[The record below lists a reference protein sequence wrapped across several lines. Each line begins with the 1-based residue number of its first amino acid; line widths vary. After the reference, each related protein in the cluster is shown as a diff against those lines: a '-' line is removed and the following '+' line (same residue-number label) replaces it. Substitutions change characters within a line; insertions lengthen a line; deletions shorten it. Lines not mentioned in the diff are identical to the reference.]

1 MQILVQLSWL
11 EINTNQQQ
19 SLQLRLP
26 IAIGKDQNTLPNDLD
41 GNQVSP
47 LVLSD
52 RSVSRYHALL
62 VFEQGNVVVIDQNST
77 NGVLLNGALLEKGLG
92 LRSTLASGDRL
103 TIGRYEVAITFDL
116 PSTNQTIITGSPL
129 NSSSNSGNKLSASDP
144 TILFNPET
152 GLIQSQTNPAISQPV
167 NRGQSSETNQTFPP
181 DFFQLP
187 NVEVQ
192 SLYGLGLQVHQTTYG
207 AIGGGLG
214 SYIWADYLRIFG
226 VTMDQI
232 VAIGLEPQPY
242 ARYKRLCLNSQIPLH
257 ERLRSNSDSCPDNI
271 WGFPSY
277 AWRESWHD
285 FTHGKIDK
293 AWRYLWQVFAE
304 PDFAETY
311 TPRSGHVFDSID
323 REASRIGWDKIYRYG
338 RVRSIR
344 KTTDGR
350 YAIAY
355 SLGRGN
361 HAFLIAKY
369 LHLAMGYAAIQF
381 LPDLQAYRSETED
394 FRAVVNGYEEHE
406 HIYEHLQNHGG
417 TVLIRGRGIVASRIV
432 QRIYEVRQRSPQ
444 QKINLLHLMRSPKA
458 QGNRYGRAQRTVEN
472 HYEFQPFN
480 WPKACWGGDLRAVL
494 EAADPQ
500 TRQAL
505 LKDWGGTTTADR
517 YDWKRIVQTGLN
529 EGWYQI
535 TFGDVEKVEQLSD
548 RRTATY
554 IRPRLMEGVLQLTA
568 DFIIDATGL
577 DAKVQTNPL
586 FADLLDCYNIPTNA
600 LGRLSVTNDFEIPEL
615 RNHEGRVYASGAAT
629 LGGPH
634 AAVDSFLG
642 LQFAA
647 LRSVDS
653 LVKARAP
660 QLHHLN
666 GWSSMVQWLK
676 WMRNQSP

>member
-1 MQILVQLSWL
+1 MQISVQLSWL
-11 EINTNQQQ
+11 EIATNQPQR
-19 SLQLRLP
+19 LRLSLP
-26 IAIGKDQNTLPNDLD
+26 IAIGKEATSLPERLD
-41 GNQVSP
+41 GNQVEQ
-47 LVLSD
+47 VILSD

-62 VFEQGNVVVIDQNST
+62 IFEQGNVVVIDQNST
-77 NGVLLNGALLEKGLG
+77 NGMLVNGVLIDRSRE
-92 LRSTLASGDRL
+92 LRKVLSSGDRL
-103 TIGRYEVAITFDL
+103 TIGRYEIAIAFDL
-116 PSTNQTIITGSPL
+116 PSTKQTIITGTS
-129 NSSSNSGNKLSASDP
+129 NSSVKPIAAP
-144 TILFNPET
+144 TILFNPNT
-152 GLIQSQTNPAISQPV
+152 GLPQANITQPSLA
-167 NRGQSSETNQTFPP
+167 SSSSFPP

-187 NVEVQ
+187 IVEVQ
-192 SLYGLGLQVHQTTYG
+192 SLHRTGLPVYETTYG

-226 VTMDQI
+226 VAADQI
-232 VAIGLEPQPY
+232 VALGLEPEPY

-277 AWRESWHD
+277 AWREAWHD
-285 FTHGKIDK
+285 LTQGKIAQAYK
-293 AWRYLWQVFAE
+293 YLWKVFAE
-304 PDFAETY
+304 PDLAETY
-311 TPRSGHVFDSID
+311 TPRSGNVFDSID
-323 REASRIGWDKIYRYG
+323 REARRIGWDKIYRYG

-344 KTTDGR
+344 KTNDGR

-355 SLGRGN
+355 SLGQGN

-381 LPDLQAYRSETED
+381 LPDLQAYRSQTED
-394 FRAVVNGYEEHE
+394 FLAVVNGYEEHE
-406 HIYEHLQNHGG
+406 HIYQHLENHGG

-432 QRIYEVRQRSPQ
+432 QRISEIRQRSPR

-458 QGNRYGRAQRTVEN
+458 QGNSYGRAQRPIKN

-480 WPKACWGGDLRAVL
+480 WPKACWGGDLRAKL
-494 EAADPQ
+494 EKSDPL

-517 YDWKRIVQTGLN
+517 SDWKKIVQSGLN
-529 EGWYQI
+529 KGWYQI
-535 TFGDVEKVEQLSD
+535 AFGDVEKVEQLPD

-554 IRPRLMEGVLQLTA
+554 IRPRKMEGILQLTA

-577 DAKVQTNPL
+577 DAKVETNPL
-586 FADLLDCYNIPTNA
+586 YADLLDCYNIPVNA
-600 LGRLSVTNDFEIPEL
+600 LGRLNVTNDFEIAEL
-615 RNHEGRVYASGAAT
+615 RNDGGGKVYASGAAT
-629 LGGPH
+629 LGSSY

-653 LVKARAP
+653 LVDSRAP
-660 QLHHLN
+660 QLRNLN
-666 GWSSMVQWLK
+666 GWNSLSQWLK
-676 WMRNQSP
+676 WIKNQAP